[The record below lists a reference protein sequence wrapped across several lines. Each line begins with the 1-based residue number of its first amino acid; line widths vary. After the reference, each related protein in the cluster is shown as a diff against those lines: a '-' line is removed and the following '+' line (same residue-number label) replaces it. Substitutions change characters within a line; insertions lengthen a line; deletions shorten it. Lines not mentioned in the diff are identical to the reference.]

1 MAVLHAAAA
10 DAREP
15 LWRYLAEGR
24 KARIPLPE
32 IQIFGG
38 GAHAGRRTDVQDF
51 MVMCPKANSFRRAL
65 EITDDVYRAAGRPME
80 AKGLLSGVAVD
91 GGWWPKFASN
101 EDALDTLPESNAT
114 SGNRP
119 ADGVCFSVVIP
130 PIDAAAVG
138 GLCTTP

>member
-38 GAHAGRRTDVQDF
+38 GAHAGRRPDVQAF
-51 MVMCPKANSFRRAL
+51 MVMCPKADSFRRAL
-65 EITDDVYRAAGRPME
+65 EITDDVYRAAGRLLE
-80 AKGLLSGVAVD
+80 AKGPLSGVAHE
-91 GGWWPKFASN
+91 GRWWPNFASN
-101 EDALDTLPESNAT
+101 EDALDKLTKAIGASRPTHGQEVLSQLDNSP
-114 SGNRP
+114 NRP
-119 ADGVCFSVVIP
+119 G
-130 PIDAAAVG
+130 
-138 GLCTTP
+138 